1 MDCGV
6 ITSKTVLLLISLI
19 FWAAAAG
26 LTYVGGYV
34 IISYRNY
41 DHFLE
46 DKYTM
51 LPAVI
56 ILAVAGV
63 MFIIGLIGCCS
74 TIRES
79 RFGLG
84 IFLCVILLIF
94 VAEVAA
100 FVLGLIYR
108 GKIKPDIQKS
118 VEQGIHNYDGTNSDS
133 RAVDFLQEQLQCCGV
148 KNYSDWEITLWF
160 NSTGNLTSVPQSCCR
175 HGLKNCTG
183 RLDNLQSIYTEGC
196 EQKLETLLEKVL
208 TYASLVILGFAI
220 VKFFGMLSACVVMC
234 RKKDDGYQPLHTGTF
249 A

>member
-6 ITSKTVLLLISLI
+6 ITSKTVLILISLI

-26 LTYVGGYV
+26 LSYVGGYV
-34 IISYRNY
+34 ISSYKNF

-51 LPAVI
+51 VPAVI
-56 ILAVAGV
+56 ILAVAAV
-63 MFIIGLIGCCS
+63 MFIIGLIGLCS

-84 IFLCVILLIF
+84 IFLFVILLIF
-94 VAEVAA
+94 AAEVAA
-100 FVLGLIYR
+100 FVLGLVFR
-108 GKIKPDIQKS
+108 GKVKPNVKKS
-118 VEQGIHNYDGTNSDS
+118 VTQGIDNYDGKNPDS

-148 KNYSDWEITLWF
+148 TNYSDWESTLWF
-160 NSTGNLTSVPQSCCR
+160 NSTGNQTVPQSCCR
-175 HGLKNCTG
+175 QDQRNCTG
-183 RLDNLQSIYTEGC
+183 RLDEPQKLYTQGC
-196 EQKLETLLEKVL
+196 EQKLETLLEQVL

-220 VKFFGMLSACVVMC
+220 VKFFGMLSICVIMC
-234 RKKDDGYQPLHTGTF
+234 RKKETGYQPLYSGTF